1 MQELNFIKKY
11 KKNSQPHYLYI
22 RLPQVNDRNFLR
34 PFSERVKHIFEIQ
47 LITDVSTLF
56 FFYSSV
62 DSRAVG
68 TLPESQHWF
77 TKNFPR
83 VLKEDLLIHVVF
95 HFLHPLIPR
104 PEYSGFCFAIIAVA
118 GSLRESSKRIVK
130 Y

>member
-56 FFYSSV
+56 FFTPASILGQWEPYQNLS
-62 DSRAVG
+62 
-68 TLPESQHWF
+68 T
-77 TKNFPR
+77 
-83 VLKEDLLIHVVF
+83 
-95 HFLHPLIPR
+95 
-104 PEYSGFCFAIIAVA
+104 
-118 GSLRESSKRIVK
+118 GSLKISLGS
-130 Y
+130 